1 MTQCGVDPPR
11 LRDVWSLELL
21 AHLVLRRVQSWQR
34 RLESLRDELILL
46 RRLRALRA
54 HLRLHAARAYPA
66 VVPLPSLTRRPRGTE
81 APRVCVSIVGA
92 ARTSGSSARG
102 SATQEPAQLRRATA
116 RAGKGRTK
124 EVPGSGVALDELP
137 QRKVSK
143 TGVPDGDVA
152 LRGSSDET
160 PKTFLQRDHVLSI
173 NVNSYGSDKERRVL
187 LQAKVERLA
196 EQQSSVLEELHTA
209 TRQRCS
215 AVLAFS
221 AAVADRTAL
230 VTACQ
235 CALSSLASG
244 TFDSFR
250 THQHASVLEA
260 FLQNEAL
267 VLGPGDEQTRASAP
281 AELAVTLCITRA
293 RPRRR
298 CVFDETADSLLSLL
312 HGHAE
317 SNCYDRRARLQD
329 IIERTFL

>member
-1 MTQCGVDPPR
+1 MP
-11 LRDVWSLELL
+11 
-21 AHLVLRRVQSWQR
+21 
-34 RLESLRDELILL
+34 
-46 RRLRALRA
+46 
-54 HLRLHAARAYPA
+54 
-66 VVPLPSLTRRPRGTE
+66 
-81 APRVCVSIVGA
+81 
-92 ARTSGSSARG
+92 GSS
-102 SATQEPAQLRRATA
+102 
-116 RAGKGRTK
+116 
-124 EVPGSGVALDELP
+124 VALDELP
-137 QRKVSK
+137 QRKVAK
-143 TGVPDGDVA
+143 KGVPDGDVT
-152 LRGSSDET
+152 LRGSPDET
-160 PKTFLQRDHVLSI
+160 PKTFLQRDHVLPI
-173 NVNSYGSDKERRVL
+173 NVNSYGSDRERRVL

-250 THQHASVLEA
+250 AHQHASVLEA

-293 RPRRR
+293 RPRRH
-298 CVFDETADSLLSLL
+298 CVFDETADPLLSLL
-312 HGHAE
+312 HGHAG
-317 SNCYDRRARLQD
+317 SNCYDRRAHLQD
-329 IIERTFL
+329 IIE